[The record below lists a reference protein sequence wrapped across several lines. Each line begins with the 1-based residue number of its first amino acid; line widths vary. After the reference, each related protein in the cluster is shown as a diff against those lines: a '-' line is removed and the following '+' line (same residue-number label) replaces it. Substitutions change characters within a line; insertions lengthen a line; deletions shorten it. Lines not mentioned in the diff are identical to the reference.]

1 MATPDFPRLIAT
13 MEIWGTVSLPLIV
26 VVILWIYR
34 SYRYTTTQFVEK
46 RIRKWKYLTRGA
58 DMITDEYKSV
68 SENPPAVFVTQL
80 IRLYQAAGKAFTVAG
95 PDLDYILVS
104 STQHIKELQKANK
117 DVLSLLAATKTVR
130 ISKRLQNS
138 NGV

>member
-1 MATPDFPRLIAT
+1 MTTTDFPRFITT
-13 MEIWGTVSLPLIV
+13 MESWEAVSLPLIV
-26 VVILWIYR
+26 VAILWIYH
-34 SYRYTTTQFVEK
+34 SYRYTITQNVEK
-46 RIRKWKYLTRGA
+46 HIRKWKYLTCGA

-68 SENPPAVFVTQL
+68 SKKPPAMFVTPL

-130 ISKRLQNS
+130 ISKRL
-138 NGV
+138 